1 MEFPGSPVSSGP
13 VEHQQGRSGCA
24 RAAVFPLALLLY
36 VSAGDEKAHACFWSK
51 EDDRQEEEKCAALVT
66 LAKPILVSP
75 IPRHFAKP
83 SQGKGATWRT
93 SKVIWQ

>member
-1 MEFPGSPVSSGP
+1 MHVLLCFHWHFCSMYPQEMKRPMLASGP
-13 VEHQQGRSGCA
+13 KG
-24 RAAVFPLALLLY
+24 
-36 VSAGDEKAHACFWSK
+36 
-51 EDDRQEEEKCAALVT
+51 DDRQEEEKCAALVT